1 MLLHCF
7 KRTIQSSIY
16 ATQCYSHKKMYVD
29 KCSNA
34 RAMLHS
40 AIVLSVD
47 SSIYFTWAT
56 PLPSAL
62 FELDADMSVFI
73 YLFSF
78 LRYKLKRECVAT
90 QTRFLTSGGDN
101 SSTRKLKHKMT
112 YRQKATCLCSA
123 MKLIIFS

>member
-1 MLLHCF
+1 MTTPLF
-7 KRTIQSSIY
+7 FIIP
-16 ATQCYSHKKMYVD
+16 M
-29 KCSNA
+29 
-34 RAMLHS
+34 
-40 AIVLSVD
+40 
-47 SSIYFTWAT
+47 

-62 FELDADMSVFI
+62 FELDADTSVFI

-112 YRQKATCLCSA
+112 YRQKASCLSSS